1 MALRQRELKKNKNR
15 LAIIRSAERSRVTI
29 GPNQSVNVKG
39 YNDKEL
45 EINSACAII
54 QGCRDSTIPES
65 IDVTPTVIQF
75 CYKRNCEINV
85 NMSNLTTNTITVSP
99 KAILCEVQPVT
110 VNESV
115 FEKLEN
121 ETSKKVFERIHIGST
136 LTSEQK
142 EEVETLL
149 KKHID
154 VFSKHDS
161 DIGDSDMI

>member
-15 LAIIRSAERSRVTI
+15 LAIIRSAERCRVTI

-110 VNESV
+110 
-115 FEKLEN
+115 
-121 ETSKKVFERIHIGST
+121 
-136 LTSEQK
+136 SE
-142 EEVETLL
+142 
-149 KKHID
+149 
-154 VFSKHDS
+154 
-161 DIGDSDMI
+161 